1 LLQSTESGGIGGV
14 GVELYELTAHEL
26 RDLIRSRKI
35 SCVELTRS
43 VLDRIDRIDS
53 KIGSYIT
60 VCADKA
66 IERSKEVQAKID
78 RGEAKSPLAGI
89 PMALK
94 DNICTEGILTTCA
107 SKMLYNFI
115 PPYSATVAKKLYS
128 EDTILLGKLNMDEF
142 AMGSSTENSYF
153 KKTRNPWDVD
163 RVPGG
168 SSGGSAASVIA
179 GEAVFALGSDTG
191 GSIRQPA
198 SFCGVVGMKPT
209 YGAVSRFGLVAFAS
223 SLDQIGPLT
232 KDVTDCALV
241 LNAITGHDPMDST
254 SADIDYPDYTKA
266 LVNDIK
272 GMKIGIPREYIGEG
286 INEEVKKAVLDA
298 VEVLRKL
305 GAECEEF
312 SLPITEYA
320 IPAYYLISSAEA
332 SSNLARYD
340 GIKYGYRAE
349 KFTDLLDLYMQ
360 TRSEGFGPEV
370 KRRIMLGTYALSSGY
385 YDAYYKKALQVRTLI
400 RNGFDEAFSRYD
412 LIVGPTAPT
421 TAYKIGEKINNPLE
435 MYLGDIYTVS
445 VNIAGLP
452 GLVIPCGTDSNNLP
466 VGLQLIGKPFDESTL
481 LRVGYT
487 FEQNTEFH
495 KNRPRI

>member
-1 LLQSTESGGIGGV
+1 M
-14 GVELYELTAHEL
+14 ELHELTAHEL
-26 RDLIRSRKI
+26 GDMMKAKKV
-35 SCVELTRS
+35 SCVEITEA
-43 VLDRIDRIDS
+43 VLGQIEKVDE

-60 VCADKA
+60 V
-66 IERSKEVQAKID
+66 SKDAALKRAGEVQAKIN
-78 RGEAKSPLAGI
+78 RGESVAPLAGI

-94 DNICTEGILTTCA
+94 DNMCTEGIKTTCA
-107 SKMLYNFI
+107 SKMLHNFV
-115 PPYSATVAKKLYS
+115 PPYDATVTKKLFD

-142 AMGSSTENSYF
+142 AMGGSTENSYF
-153 KKTRNPWDVD
+153 KQTKNPWDLS

-168 SSGGSAASVIA
+168 SSGGSAASVA
-179 GEAVFALGSDTG
+179 SGEAIFSLGSDTG

-209 YGAVSRFGLVAFAS
+209 YGAVSRYGLVAFAS

-241 LNAITGHDPMDST
+241 LNAIAGHDKLDST
-254 SADIDYPDYTKA
+254 SIDISYPDYTKA

-272 GMKIGIPREYIGEG
+272 GLKIGIPKEYIGEG
-286 INEEVKKAVLDA
+286 INPEVKKSVLQA
-298 VEVLRKL
+298 LETLKSL
-305 GAECEEF
+305 GAEYEEF

-320 IPAYYLISSAEA
+320 IPAYYIIACAEA

-349 KFTDLLDLYMQ
+349 KFTDLLDLYKQ

-400 RNGFDEAFSRYD
+400 KNGFDNAFSKYD
-412 LIVGPTAPT
+412 LVIGPTAPT
-421 TAYKIGEKINNPLE
+421 TAFKMGEKTDNPLE
-435 MYLGDIYTVS
+435 MYLCDIYTVS

-452 GLVIPCGTDSNNLP
+452 ALVVPCGQDSNNLP
-466 VGLQLIGKPFDESTL
+466 IGLQLIGKPFDESTL
-481 LRVGYT
+481 LRTGYT
-487 FEQNTEFH
+487 FEQNTNFH
-495 KNRPRI
+495 KNRARI